1 MEVTVN
7 DQLFQIIK
15 FKSKLSDTDIVIE
28 TCGDSFERLRG
39 YYIVLDK
46 NDWTMMELFLK
57 SQFSKYTSLISAA
70 FKNEKKVEI
79 TQLCK
84 TFLPSS
90 YTAEFIKRYGGID
103 NLLLDGPSGKLP
115 PLEKAIEANVDVSTI
130 GEEEDPEMIKE
141 LQDKLDA
148 IQKEMEEK
156 ESKIATLIEEN
167 EKLKKFRD
175 SFPDEVVSEEDIELF
190 QDLMEEQGDKAVV
203 DALAEIIIEKYD
215 NKEEEKL
222 SELVTSLI
230 DKMLPDEE

>member
-7 DQLFQIIK
+7 EQLFQIIK

-57 SQFSKYTSLISAA
+57 SQFSKYTNLISSA

-84 TFLPSS
+84 TFLPTS

-115 PLEKAIEANVDVSTI
+115 PLEKVKDVNVNVDTI

-141 LQDKLDA
+141 LQEQLDA
-148 IQKEMEEK
+148 IRIEMEEK
-156 ESKIATLIEEN
+156 ENQIATLKEEN
-167 EKLKKFRD
+167 KKLKEFRE

-222 SELVTSLI
+222 SDLVTSLI